1 MLKTACGMVAG
12 TLSMSGYN
20 LADTYFVGQLTGE
33 SPMAAMGFTFPVI
46 MLVGCLFH
54 GLGIGVMTT
63 AAQALGARKRFRAAT
78 LITSGIWLVVAFSI
92 FLAALGMA
100 FSGWLFSRFGAT
112 GETLE
117 LVNGYMRIWFFGCA
131 TASLSMTG
139 NDVLIAVGDSRM
151 VSVLMFL
158 GMLVNVALDP
168 ILIFGFGWIPAMG
181 IRGAALATV
190 IAQGVCALAVL
201 LAVAKRHGLIRFR
214 RMPWGE
220 VRPAWNRI
228 VRFAGPATLGMLMMP
243 IGSVILT
250 HITSEFGDAAVGGV
264 AAAGR
269 LEAVAFVFPMSLG
282 MSLTPFIGQNY
293 GAKLYGR
300 IREGRRFAM
309 RFALGF
315 LLAAAVIYFFIAD
328 WVAAWFL
335 AEPALRP
342 IMAECLR
349 ITAWGFA
356 GVEIHRFAG
365 FTYTGCGRPSVAAW
379 LNALR
384 IMVFMVPFS
393 LLALYF
399 RSLTGLFVARLAADV
414 LAGGIGWFP
423 ASRMTWRLPADGE
436 PHPVPVSKRELFRRL
451 FPGRLRALVFAQ
463 NDIDGR
469 SSTQ

>member
-282 MSLTPFIGQNY
+282 MSLTPF
-293 GAKLYGR
+293 
-300 IREGRRFAM
+300 
-309 RFALGF
+309 
-315 LLAAAVIYFFIAD
+315 
-328 WVAAWFL
+328 
-335 AEPALRP
+335 
-342 IMAECLR
+342 
-349 ITAWGFA
+349 
-356 GVEIHRFAG
+356 
-365 FTYTGCGRPSVAAW
+365 
-379 LNALR
+379 
-384 IMVFMVPFS
+384 
-393 LLALYF
+393 
-399 RSLTGLFVARLAADV
+399 
-414 LAGGIGWFP
+414 
-423 ASRMTWRLPADGE
+423 
-436 PHPVPVSKRELFRRL
+436 
-451 FPGRLRALVFAQ
+451 
-463 NDIDGR
+463 
-469 SSTQ
+469 